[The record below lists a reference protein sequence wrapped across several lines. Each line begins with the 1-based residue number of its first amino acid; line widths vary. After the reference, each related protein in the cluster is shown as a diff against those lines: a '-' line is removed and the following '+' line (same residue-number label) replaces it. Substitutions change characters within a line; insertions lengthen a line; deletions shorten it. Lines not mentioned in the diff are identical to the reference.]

1 MENTSN
7 TFDRLDA
14 GADHAKPFALVPP
27 PPGEHEEQVLLKA
40 LNLIGQEN
48 QARARRRGKQPL
60 LCFSVKLPISELNR
74 IRIQAERWKFTQ
86 TDLARFLLQAVLPL
100 LEAPTEAVRPVLD
113 TILADQAAR
122 EEATKRRRQQHLVEF
137 AS

>member
-1 MENTSN
+1 
-7 TFDRLDA
+7 L
-14 GADHAKPFALVPP
+14 
-27 PPGEHEEQVLLKA
+27 
-40 LNLIGQEN
+40 
-48 QARARRRGKQPL
+48 RRFR
-60 LCFSVKLPISELNR
+60 VKLPISELNR

-100 LEAPTEAVRPVLD
+100 LEAPTETVRPVLD

>member
-1 MENTSN
+1 LGH
-7 TFDRLDA
+7 RLW
-14 GADHAKPFALVPP
+14 LS
-27 PPGEHEEQVLLKA
+27 
-40 LNLIGQEN
+40 
-48 QARARRRGKQPL
+48 
-60 LCFSVKLPISELNR
+60 FSVKLPFSELNR

>member
-1 MENTSN
+1 MGH
-7 TFDRLDA
+7 RLW
-14 GADHAKPFALVPP
+14 LS
-27 PPGEHEEQVLLKA
+27 
-40 LNLIGQEN
+40 
-48 QARARRRGKQPL
+48 
-60 LCFSVKLPISELNR
+60 FSVKLPFSELNR

>member
-1 MENTSN
+1 LGH
-7 TFDRLDA
+7 RLW
-14 GADHAKPFALVPP
+14 LS
-27 PPGEHEEQVLLKA
+27 
-40 LNLIGQEN
+40 
-48 QARARRRGKQPL
+48 
-60 LCFSVKLPISELNR
+60 FSVKLPFFELNR

>member
-1 MENTSN
+1 LGH
-7 TFDRLDA
+7 RLW
-14 GADHAKPFALVPP
+14 LS
-27 PPGEHEEQVLLKA
+27 
-40 LNLIGQEN
+40 
-48 QARARRRGKQPL
+48 
-60 LCFSVKLPISELNR
+60 FSVKLPISELNR

>member
-1 MENTSN
+1 MENSSD

-14 GADHAKPFALVPP
+14 SADHAKPFALVPP

-100 LEAPTEAVRPVLD
+100 L
-113 TILADQAAR
+113 LALP
-122 EEATKRRRQQHLVEF
+122 RRLRW
-137 AS
+137 SSPPC

>member
-1 MENTSN
+1 MGH
-7 TFDRLDA
+7 RLW
-14 GADHAKPFALVPP
+14 
-27 PPGEHEEQVLLKA
+27 
-40 LNLIGQEN
+40 
-48 QARARRRGKQPL
+48 

>member
-1 MENTSN
+1 MENSSD

-14 GADHAKPFALVPP
+14 SADHAKPFALVPP

-86 TDLARFLLQAVLPL
+86 TDLARFLLC
-100 LEAPTEAVRPVLD
+100 
-113 TILADQAAR
+113 
-122 EEATKRRRQQHLVEF
+122 
-137 AS
+137 SM

>member
-1 MENTSN
+1 MGH
-7 TFDRLDA
+7 RLW
-14 GADHAKPFALVPP
+14 LS
-27 PPGEHEEQVLLKA
+27 
-40 LNLIGQEN
+40 
-48 QARARRRGKQPL
+48 
-60 LCFSVKLPISELNR
+60 FSVKLPFFELNR

>member
-1 MENTSN
+1 MENSSD

-14 GADHAKPFALVPP
+14 SADHAKPFALVPP

-74 IRIQAERWKFTQ
+74 DFGILVW
-86 TDLARFLLQAVLPL
+86 
-100 LEAPTEAVRPVLD
+100 PT
-113 TILADQAAR
+113 
-122 EEATKRRRQQHLVEF
+122 F
-137 AS
+137 GS